1 MKIGDIVIFYHY
13 DYGVPEIT
21 VGYVIL
27 ASLSEASGAEWF
39 DVAYEGMGK
48 TLYAGLYEEDAI
60 SCLGPDTID
69 EMVMM

>member
-1 MKIGDIVIFYHY
+1 MKVGDIVIFYHY

-21 VGYVIL
+21 VGYVIR
-27 ASLSEASGAEWF
+27 ARRSEVRGAERF

-48 TLYAGLYEEDAI
+48 TLYAELYEEDAI